1 MAVNSVRG
9 ALNALRRRRI
19 VQAMACA
26 WVFRQ
31 RFAVSLAF
39 GVLMQASPTRAATQD
54 PATILSGEPMHI
66 AIVHPADPACEP
78 HCPEW
83 IAAEGKILARSPGDF
98 QKVLKGLGDRK
109 LPVLIN
115 SQGGSVD
122 AAIAIGRMIRRRGL
136 DVGVARSQIEGCPG
150 GDFYTCK
157 TFPAGTLRGMPTSL
171 RALCASA
178 CTLIFAGGA
187 HRYAAPWSH
196 VGVHQITTVMRQTH
210 VLRQYRTTRLI
221 YPDHVV
227 ETSRT
232 LVKETRSSNTYVLDK
247 PTSGLDRRIHAYL
260 REMTGSEAL
269 VPLMAATP
277 ASAMHWMTTTELK
290 DTNLATTPVG
300 AQARALSPPAA
311 GNAVI
316 EDGTRTFVAPIEWT
330 FAHDPADGSDR
341 LTGRARF
348 AEAKATVT
356 FTIAATPDPKAP
368 APHRMLA
375 DIRIDPNPLRQGEPD
390 PSSPF
395 ARFLVLGLSDTGG
408 VPSETPTPNPFF
420 PARSGDG
427 LPGDT
432 LATALSHL
440 RDGVPVHALL
450 RGIASGRWA
459 TLTFDPSGIRPALT
473 KALAAWGAGP
483 AAAPAGSPAASPA
496 ARTE

>member
-1 MAVNSVRG
+1 
-9 ALNALRRRRI
+9 
-19 VQAMACA
+19 MACA
-26 WVFRQ
+26 WASRRSVVF
-31 RFAVSLAF
+31 SLACS
-39 GVLMQASPTRAATQD
+39 VVAQAPPTHAATPD
-54 PATILSGEPMHI
+54 PAALLAGEPMHV

-83 IAAEGKILARSPGDF
+83 IAAEGKILARTPGDF
-98 QKVLKGLGDRK
+98 QKVLKRLGDRK

-115 SQGGSVD
+115 SQGGSVE
-122 AAIAIGRMIRRRGL
+122 AAIAIGRMVRRRGL

-157 TFPAGTLRGMPTSL
+157 TLPAGPLRGMPTSL

-196 VGVHQITTVMRQTH
+196 VGVHQVTTIMRRTH
-210 VLRQYRTTRLI
+210 VLRQYRTTRLV

-232 LVKETRSSNTYVLDK
+232 LVKETKSSSTYVLDK
-247 PTSGLDRRIHAYL
+247 PTSDYDRRIHAYL

-277 ASAMHWMTTTELK
+277 ASAMHWMTTSELK

-300 AQARALSPPAA
+300 GQARALSPPAA

-316 EDGTRTFVAPIEWT
+316 EDGTRTFVAPIEWS
-330 FAHDPADGSDR
+330 FVHDPADGSDR

-348 AEAKATVT
+348 AEAKTTATFV
-356 FTIAATPDPKAP
+356 IAATADPKAP
-368 APHRMLA
+368 APHRMVT
-375 DIRIDPNPLRQGEPD
+375 DIRVDPNPLRQGEPD

-395 ARFLVLGLSDTGG
+395 ARFLVLGLSDVGG

-427 LPGDT
+427 LPGDV
-432 LATALSHL
+432 LATALAHL

-450 RGIASGRWA
+450 RGVASGRWA

-483 AAAPAGSPAASPA
+483 DAAPAGTQAASPA
-496 ARTE
+496 GRTE